1 MSPDLPVFTVPA
13 VSAAALAVLWLVVM
27 SGLPRL
33 LGSAPQRAATAF
45 FVFLLLSAPTSLPGV
60 RRTVDSVTGVPD
72 LTILLGHLCT
82 LLAFITIL
90 ELAAGVE
97 AGRRALLRRGQLAFT
112 LVMTGLV
119 TLFLLIPR
127 RLDQPDF
134 GLWQVRHPL
143 VVAYQ
148 VLFQTCLGLGLSL
161 AVAFLVPYWRTT
173 RRGPLRT
180 ALLLLWLSAAVG
192 LVYVGSRM
200 WYVVGHGFGF
210 LHQVAR
216 PVYGTVTF
224 LLLWTALALAGSAAL
239 VRVGYAVTRHV
250 RHRIAYHRLA
260 ALWRTLTDAVP
271 GTVLDPLSG
280 VFPTRTFRRRL
291 YRRIIEIRDAQME
304 LTGHVPLAEHR
315 AAEEALRG
323 RDVALLDACVLRLGL
338 RLKDQTVAGS
348 PERRAESRTTDGT
361 VDDELADLRRLQ
373 LAMDDPEVDRVV
385 AGILAPRPG

>member
-1 MSPDLPVFTVPA
+1 MSPELPVFTVPV

-27 SGLPRL
+27 TGLPRL
-33 LGSAPQRAATAF
+33 LRSVPQRAVTAF
-45 FVFLLLSAPTSLPGV
+45 FAFLLLSAPTSLPGV
-60 RRTVDSVTGVPD
+60 RRAVDSVTGVPD
-72 LTILLGHLCT
+72 LTILLGHLGT
-82 LLAFITIL
+82 LLAFIAIL

-97 AGRRALLRRGQLAFT
+97 AGRRVLLRRGQLAFT

-119 TLFLLIPR
+119 TLFVFIPR

-143 VVAYQ
+143 VVTYQ

-161 AVAFLVPYWRTT
+161 AVAFLVPYWRKA
-173 RRGPLRT
+173 RRGPLRK

-192 LVYVGSRM
+192 LLYVASRM

-224 LLLWTALALAGSAAL
+224 LLLWTAVALAGSAAL

-250 RHRIAYHRLA
+250 RHRIAYHRLGG
-260 ALWRTLTDAVP
+260 LWRTLTEAVP
-271 GTVLDPLSG
+271 GTVLDPRSG
-280 VFPTRTFRRRL
+280 PFPARAFRRRL

-304 LTGHVPLAEHR
+304 LTGYVAPEEHQ
-315 AAEEALRG
+315 AAEAALRG
-323 RDVALLDACVLRLGL
+323 REAAVLDACVLRLGL
-338 RLKDQTVAGS
+338 RSKDEGGAGPHES
-348 PERRAESRTTDGT
+348 RAGSRTTDGT
-361 VDDELADLRRLQ
+361 VDDELADLLRLR
-373 LAMDDPEVDRVV
+373 LAMDDPEVVRTV
-385 AGILAPRPG
+385 AGIPAPRPS